1 MQTNQPFNNQNGNKP
16 MVPPPPPG
24 MMVRGP
30 PMAVSGMGMP
40 PHPGFMGPPMPRPP
54 LQMAN

>member
-40 PHPGFMGPPMPRPP
+40 PHPGFMGPPIPRPP
-54 LQMAN
+54 L